1 MKKIILLISIICF
14 TSCMSDL
21 TSVYN
26 YPGSVVLK
34 KATSSTGTELTIR
47 RKSAKR
53 HQMYQIETIRVMP
66 AEAINLNV
74 GDTIKISK

>member
-1 MKKIILLISIICF
+1 MKKIILLMSVICL
-14 TSCMSDL
+14 TSCNEV
-21 TSVYN
+21 TSIYN

-34 KATSSTGTELTIR
+34 KVTSSTRTKLTIC